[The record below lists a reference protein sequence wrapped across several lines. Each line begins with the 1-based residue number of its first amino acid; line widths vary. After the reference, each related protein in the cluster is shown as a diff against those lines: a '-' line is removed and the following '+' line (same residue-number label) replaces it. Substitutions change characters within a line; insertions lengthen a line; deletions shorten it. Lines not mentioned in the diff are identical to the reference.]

1 MRYSKGTDI
10 LVYRELF
17 ASGVF
22 SSPIGGLVELA
33 IPYGG

>member
-1 MRYSKGTDI
+1 MRYSKGSDI

-22 SSPIGGLVELA
+22 SSRSGGLFELA
-33 IPYGG
+33 IPYGR